1 MALLSEIIRK
11 VFRKTKTHKASSK
24 ASTSVSNGGTKD
36 AKKQQQ
42 QPIVEG
48 AVIQFVMEDV
58 TLPFVGDIKQLES
71 MPHVNKGYVRLQN
84 KLESGTFGEVWKGV
98 WRQGEIDIKVAVKF
112 FVPKYDTAK
121 QERKIL
127 NHLQWRN
134 TNGSNDCVVKLI
146 GCGSFGTQ
154 EFVVLEFVE
163 GDCLDVLC
171 SSNKFQQ
178 DMDLTRD
185 IFLSLARAIKSL
197 HERKVVHRDIKAEN
211 VILCKDTRNVKLI
224 DFGCSLLFNEKPFP
238 AGTSPYVAPEVWKA
252 IRTNAE
258 EKVEREGGVHV
269 ERSDI
274 FSFGILMWTCLT
286 GALPFPDQS
295 LDQIKKRVT
304 SGDLPPMN
312 YLHWPRSLVDIML
325 SCLQTS
331 PVDRPNCC
339 QLVQQLEQLSL

>member
-11 VFRKTKTHKASSK
+11 VFRKTKTHKTGKAASACNNGASK
-24 ASTSVSNGGTKD
+24 AKD
-36 AKKQQQ
+36 GKKQ

-58 TLPFVGDIKQLES
+58 TLPFIGDIKQLES
-71 MPHVNKGYVRLQN
+71 MPHVNKGYVRLQS

-98 WRQGEIDIKVAVKF
+98 WRQGEIETKVAVKF

-134 TNGSNDCVVKLI
+134 TSGPNDCVVKLI
-146 GCGSFGTQ
+146 GCGSYGTQ
-154 EFVVLEFVE
+154 EFVVLDFIE
-163 GDCLDVLC
+163 GDCLDALC
-171 SSNKFQQ
+171 SANKFQQ
-178 DMDLTRD
+178 DMTLMKD
-185 IFLSLARAIKSL
+185 IFLSLAQAVKSL
-197 HERKVVHRDIKAEN
+197 HERKVIHRDIKAEN
-211 VILCKDTRNVKLI
+211 VIVCKNTRNVKLI

-252 IRTNAE
+252 IRTNQE
-258 EKVEREGGVHV
+258 EKVEREGGENV
-269 ERSDI
+269 EKSDI

-295 LDQIKKRVT
+295 R
-304 SGDLPPMN
+304 
-312 YLHWPRSLVDIML
+312 
-325 SCLQTS
+325 
-331 PVDRPNCC
+331 
-339 QLVQQLEQLSL
+339 